1 VEYVDK
7 VVKTNACT
15 FQQAAQTVF
24 TAKVSGTF
32 SRFDSCFLSSLLWP
46 IIEHLYL
53 RRVSRINEL
62 NCKCAAL

>member
-32 SRFDSCFLSSLLWP
+32 SRFDSCFCQVYSGQLLSIFIL
-46 IIEHLYL
+46 EEFQ
-53 RRVSRINEL
+53 EL
-62 NCKCAAL
+62 MN